1 MSWDKSKI
9 KFMGN
14 NNNCEY
20 RIRQR
25 NGKFLVFKLET
36 KRVWAGLI
44 FPLPKLKQVESI
56 CYVNPNTPAHFA
68 ILDDAIK
75 FIKERKKPDVV
86 YNDKGIILS
95 DAKIIF
101 NGVPFSYQN
110 MFGDKSDASDTSL
123 RIAKYIAYT
132 IQQQNHHLI
141 TLVRSDTIS
150 PSLLLENITLMKTI
164 IDSCMVKVDKLKKDL
179 VNEQL

>member
-1 MSWDKSKI
+1 
-9 KFMGN
+9 MGN

-56 CYVNPNTPAHFA
+56 CYINLNTPAHFA

-95 DAKIIF
+95 GPMFTLNDIPFRYENI
-101 NGVPFSYQN
+101 GVA
-110 MFGDKSDASDTSL
+110 KSDAGETSL
-123 RIAKYIAYT
+123 RVAKYISYT

>member
-1 MSWDKSKI
+1 MWDKSKI

-36 KRVWAGLI
+36 KRVWVGLI

-56 CYVNPNTPAHFA
+56 CYVNLNTPAHFA

-86 YNDKGIILS
+86 YNDKGL
-95 DAKIIF
+95 F
-101 NGVPFSYQN
+101 NLNLCLYLTGF
-110 MFGDKSDASDTSL
+110 
-123 RIAKYIAYT
+123 
-132 IQQQNHHLI
+132 HLAI
-141 TLVRSDTIS
+141 
-150 PSLLLENITLMKTI
+150 KTCLGI
-164 IDSCMVKVDKLKKDL
+164 NQMQVIHL
-179 VNEQL
+179 